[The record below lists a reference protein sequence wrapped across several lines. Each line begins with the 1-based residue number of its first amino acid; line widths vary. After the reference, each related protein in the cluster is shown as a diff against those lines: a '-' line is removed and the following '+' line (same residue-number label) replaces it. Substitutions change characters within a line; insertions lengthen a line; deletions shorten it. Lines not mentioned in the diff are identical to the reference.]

1 LPSAEDSQSD
11 EVGSDSG
18 NSMQVYIG
26 PEELPD
32 NDLVLGLEIGTR
44 SKAYPLSVVTEA
56 RVINDWG
63 LYTSCR
69 PTYQLG

>member
-1 LPSAEDSQSD
+1 
-11 EVGSDSG
+11 
-18 NSMQVYIG
+18 MQVYIG